1 MKGRWCSVS
10 GFAVMAVSQKG
21 AVDASR
27 GWTVAL
33 PKPRKD
39 AYSAVLFWS
48 QGAFDDRVCPWAVC
62 SQKCLPDE
70 RHCHYDISLCAKCN
84 RFWKKIAAAELSLIL
99 AVLVG
104 VRHRKSI
111 LRFSGGEGTTQKA
124 SAGFFIPCSPA
135 LSPYLGVRSVCV
147 VENPDMR
154 PVCEQPS
161 VRRLSS
167 GMSLVYSA
175 SPTGV
180 SLSGSRT
187 SQSAGG
193 SPRSGTSIS
202 SPSLRADWCA
212 TRPGI
217 LKRADAQMLV
227 GDRRPVVTAR
237 QKSSTRK

>member
-84 RFWKKIAAAELSLIL
+84 RFWKKLRLLNYLSFLQCWSVSAIEKASCDSAGVREQRKRRARAFSSRARLRCRSTSASGLSALSRILICGLCVRAAQCAAA
-99 AVLVG
+99 VL
-104 VRHRKSI
+104 RHVI
-111 LRFSGGEGTTQKA
+111 GLFGFSH
-124 SAGFFIPCSPA
+124 
-135 LSPYLGVRSVCV
+135 
-147 VENPDMR
+147 
-154 PVCEQPS
+154 
-161 VRRLSS
+161 RRLSFRVQDFPV
-167 GMSLVYSA
+167 GWRV
-175 SPTGV
+175 
-180 SLSGSRT
+180 
-187 SQSAGG
+187 
-193 SPRSGTSIS
+193 
-202 SPSLRADWCA
+202 
-212 TRPGI
+212 
-217 LKRADAQMLV
+217 AQV
-227 GDRRPVVTAR
+227 WHIHQFAVFEG
-237 QKSSTRK
+237 

>member
-154 PVCEQPS
+154 PVCESSPVCGGCPQACHWFIRLLPPASLFPGPGLPSRLAGRPGLAHPS
-161 VRRLSS
+161 VRRL
-167 GMSLVYSA
+167 
-175 SPTGV
+175 
-180 SLSGSRT
+180 
-187 SQSAGG
+187 
-193 SPRSGTSIS
+193 
-202 SPSLRADWCA
+202 
-212 TRPGI
+212 
-217 LKRADAQMLV
+217 
-227 GDRRPVVTAR
+227 
-237 QKSSTRK
+237 